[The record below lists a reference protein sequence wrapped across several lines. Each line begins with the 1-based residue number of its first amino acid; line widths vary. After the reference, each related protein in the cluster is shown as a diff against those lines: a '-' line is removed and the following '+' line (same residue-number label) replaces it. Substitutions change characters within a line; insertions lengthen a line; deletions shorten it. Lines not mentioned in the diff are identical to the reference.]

1 VLKETKLVYLVSGQ
15 PSTCVGKVKDS
26 DLDVGVV
33 KQGEGSARVEKLES
47 QTQMKVQPCVYGQ
60 AEVMK
65 QVFGIGRRLV
75 VEE

>member
-1 VLKETKLVYLVSGQ
+1 MPKETKLVYLASGL

-26 DLDVGVV
+26 DLDVEAA

-65 QVFGIGRRLV
+65 QVFGIDRRL
-75 VEE
+75 EIEG